1 MTRDEILALLARRA
15 ESWRCLDIGALVA
28 DYAHDAV
35 VDSPVA
41 GGATEG
47 LDQIKHVFQTYFAAF
62 PNLAMEESEVLID
75 GQRAAVAATFSGTD
89 SGGFMGM
96 PATGR
101 RVTIPVVFLY
111 EFRDG
116 KIVRDRRI
124 YDFTGMLVQVGT
136 LKAKPA

>member
-15 ESWRCLDIGALVA
+15 EAWRRLDVAALVA
-28 DYAHDAV
+28 DYAPDAV

-47 LDQIKHVFQTYFAAF
+47 LEHITHVFQTYFGAF
-62 PNLAMEESEVLID
+62 PNLVMDESDVLVD
-75 GQRAAVAATFSGTD
+75 GQRAAVVATFSGTD

-101 RVTIPVVFLY
+101 HVTIPVVFVY
-111 EFRDG
+111 EFKDG